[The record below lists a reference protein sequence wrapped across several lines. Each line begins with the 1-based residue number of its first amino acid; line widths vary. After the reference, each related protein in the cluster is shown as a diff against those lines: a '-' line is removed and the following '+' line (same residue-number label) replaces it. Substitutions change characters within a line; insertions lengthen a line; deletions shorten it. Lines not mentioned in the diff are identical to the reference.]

1 MSDFLFINGLQMKIF
16 SGAITRHLPLILK
29 VLLWSA
35 CLGFAV
41 HLAWQE
47 WVYRQT
53 LVVPAVAPVR
63 PAPATAPEP
72 FKPDAIAT
80 VLGLQPQGA
89 VAHSAEP
96 LELRASLVSSHGAS
110 QALLAGSQQARFYRV
125 GERLPGGSVL
135 RRVEVSHVVL
145 WRNNREERLLLKP
158 PSRHVLPASQTP
170 ATPAQATSLY
180 LRPLAEQP

>member
-1 MSDFLFINGLQMKIF
+1 MNNFL
-16 SGAITRHLPLILK
+16 GAITRHLPLILK
-29 VLLWSA
+29 VLLWGTCFGYGA
-35 CLGFAV
+35 

-47 WVYRQT
+47 WLYRQA
-53 LVVPAVAPVR
+53 LAVPVIAPAR
-63 PAPATAPEP
+63 PAPAPALEP
-72 FKPDAIAT
+72 FQPEAIAS
-80 VLGLQPQGA
+80 VLGLAPQGA
-89 VAHSAEP
+89 LAHSAEP

-135 RRVEVSHVVL
+135 RRVEVSYVVL

-158 PSRHVLPASQTP
+158 PGRHVLPAGQTP

>member
-1 MSDFLFINGLQMKIF
+1 M
-16 SGAITRHLPLILK
+16 GAITRHLPLILK
-29 VLLWSA
+29 VLLWGTCFGYGA
-35 CLGFAV
+35 

-47 WVYRQT
+47 WLYRQA
-53 LVVPAVAPVR
+53 LAVPVIAPAR
-63 PAPATAPEP
+63 PAPAPALEP
-72 FKPDAIAT
+72 FQPEAIAS
-80 VLGLQPQGA
+80 VLGLAPQGA
-89 VAHSAEP
+89 LAHSAEP

-135 RRVEVSHVVL
+135 RRIEVSYVVL

-158 PSRHVLPASQTP
+158 PGRHVLPAGQTP

>member
-1 MSDFLFINGLQMKIF
+1 M
-16 SGAITRHLPLILK
+16 
-29 VLLWSA
+29 LLWGTCFGYGA
-35 CLGFAV
+35 

-47 WVYRQT
+47 WLYRQA
-53 LVVPAVAPVR
+53 LAVPVIAPAR
-63 PAPATAPEP
+63 PAPAPALEP
-72 FKPDAIAT
+72 FQPEAIAS
-80 VLGLQPQGA
+80 VLGLAPQGA
-89 VAHSAEP
+89 LAHSAEP
-96 LELRASLVSSHGAS
+96 LELRASLVSSHGTS

-135 RRVEVSHVVL
+135 RRIEVSYVVL

-158 PSRHVLPASQTP
+158 PGRHVLPAGQTP

>member
-1 MSDFLFINGLQMKIF
+1 MNNF

-29 VLLWSA
+29 VLLWGA
-35 CLGFAV
+35 CFGYGV

-47 WVYRQT
+47 WLYRQV
-53 LVVPAVAPVR
+53 LAAPVIAPAR
-63 PAPATAPEP
+63 PAPVLALEP
-72 FKPDAIAT
+72 FQPEAIAS
-80 VLGLQPQGA
+80 VLGLAPEGA
-89 VAHSAEP
+89 LAHSAEP

-158 PSRHVLPASQTP
+158 PSRHVLPARQTP

>member
-1 MSDFLFINGLQMKIF
+1 MNNF

-29 VLLWSA
+29 VLLWGA
-35 CLGFAV
+35 CFGYGG

-47 WVYRQT
+47 WLYRQA
-53 LVVPAVAPVR
+53 LAAPVIAQAR
-63 PAPATAPEP
+63 PAPAPALEP
-72 FKPDAIAT
+72 FQPEAIAS
-80 VLGLQPQGA
+80 VLGLAPEGA
-89 VAHSAEP
+89 LAHSAEP

>member
-1 MSDFLFINGLQMKIF
+1 M
-16 SGAITRHLPLILK
+16 
-29 VLLWSA
+29 LLWGA
-35 CLGFAV
+35 CFGYGV

-47 WVYRQT
+47 WLYRQV
-53 LVVPAVAPVR
+53 LAAPVIAPAR
-63 PAPATAPEP
+63 PAPVLALEP
-72 FKPDAIAT
+72 FQPEAIAS
-80 VLGLQPQGA
+80 VLGLAPEGA
-89 VAHSAEP
+89 LAHSAEP

-158 PSRHVLPASQTP
+158 PSRHVLPARQTP
-170 ATPAQATSLY
+170 ATPVQATSLY

>member
-1 MSDFLFINGLQMKIF
+1 MNRLD
-16 SGAITRHLPLILK
+16 GALNRYFP
-29 VLLWSA
+29 VLLGA
-35 CLGFAV
+35 LLLGIPLGYGTY
-41 HLAWQE
+41 LAWQE
-47 WVYRQT
+47 WLYRQA
-53 LVVPAVAPVR
+53 LAAPVIAPAR
-63 PAPATAPEP
+63 PAPAPALEP
-72 FKPDAIAT
+72 FQPEAIAS
-80 VLGLQPQGA
+80 VLGLAPEGA
-89 VAHSAEP
+89 LAHSAEP

-110 QALLAGSQQARFYRV
+110 QALLAGSQQVRFYRV

-158 PSRHVLPASQTP
+158 PGRHVLPAGQTP

>member
-1 MSDFLFINGLQMKIF
+1 MNNFL
-16 SGAITRHLPLILK
+16 GAITRHLPLILK
-29 VLLWSA
+29 VLLWGTCFGYGA
-35 CLGFAV
+35 

-47 WVYRQT
+47 WLYRQA
-53 LVVPAVAPVR
+53 LAVPVIAPAR
-63 PAPATAPEP
+63 PAPAPALEP
-72 FKPDAIAT
+72 FQPEAIAS
-80 VLGLQPQGA
+80 VLGLAPEGA
-89 VAHSAEP
+89 LAHSAEP

-110 QALLAGSQQARFYRV
+110 QALLAGSQQVRFYRV

>member
-1 MSDFLFINGLQMKIF
+1 MNIF
-16 SGAITRHLPLILK
+16 SGAITRYLPLILK
-29 VLLWSA
+29 VLLWGA
-35 CLGFAV
+35 CLGYGV

-47 WVYRQT
+47 GLYRQS
-53 LVVPAVAPVR
+53 LAVPAVAPAR
-63 PAPATAPEP
+63 PASAPAPDP
-72 FKPDAIAT
+72 FEPDAIAA

-89 VAHSAEP
+89 LASSAEP

-110 QALLAGSQQARFYRV
+110 QALLVGSQQARFYRV

-135 RRVEVSHVVL
+135 RRIEVSHVVL

-158 PSRHVLPASQTP
+158 PGRHLLPARQTP

>member
-1 MSDFLFINGLQMKIF
+1 M
-16 SGAITRHLPLILK
+16 GAITRHLPLILK
-29 VLLWSA
+29 VLLWGTCFGYGA
-35 CLGFAV
+35 

-47 WVYRQT
+47 WLYRQA
-53 LVVPAVAPVR
+53 LAVPVIAPAR
-63 PAPATAPEP
+63 PAPAPALEP
-72 FKPDAIAT
+72 FQPEAIAS
-80 VLGLQPQGA
+80 VLGLAPQGA
-89 VAHSAEP
+89 LAHSAEP

-135 RRVEVSHVVL
+135 RRVEVSYVVL

-158 PSRHVLPASQTP
+158 PGRHVLPAGQTP

>member
-1 MSDFLFINGLQMKIF
+1 M
-16 SGAITRHLPLILK
+16 
-29 VLLWSA
+29 LLWGA
-35 CLGFAV
+35 CFGYGV

-47 WVYRQT
+47 WLYRQV
-53 LVVPAVAPVR
+53 LAAPVIAPAR
-63 PAPATAPEP
+63 PAPVLALEP
-72 FKPDAIAT
+72 FQPEAIAS
-80 VLGLQPQGA
+80 VLGLAPEGA
-89 VAHSAEP
+89 LAHSAEP

-158 PSRHVLPASQTP
+158 PGRHVLPASQTP

>member
-1 MSDFLFINGLQMKIF
+1 MNNFW
-16 SGAITRHLPLILK
+16 GAITRHLPLILK
-29 VLLWSA
+29 VLLWGTCFGYGA
-35 CLGFAV
+35 

-47 WVYRQT
+47 WLYRQALAVT
-53 LVVPAVAPVR
+53 VIAPAR
-63 PAPATAPEP
+63 PAPAPALEP
-72 FKPDAIAT
+72 FQPEAIAS
-80 VLGLQPQGA
+80 VLGLAPQGA
-89 VAHSAEP
+89 LAHSAEP

-135 RRVEVSHVVL
+135 RRIEVSHVVL

-158 PSRHVLPASQTP
+158 PSRHVLPASQAP

>member
-1 MSDFLFINGLQMKIF
+1 M
-16 SGAITRHLPLILK
+16 GAITRHLPLILK
-29 VLLWSA
+29 VLLWGTCFGYGA
-35 CLGFAV
+35 

-47 WVYRQT
+47 WLYRQA
-53 LVVPAVAPVR
+53 LAVPVIAPAR
-63 PAPATAPEP
+63 PAPAPALEP
-72 FKPDAIAT
+72 FQPEAIAS
-80 VLGLQPQGA
+80 VLGLAPQGA
-89 VAHSAEP
+89 LAHSAEP

-135 RRVEVSHVVL
+135 RRIEVSYVVL

-158 PSRHVLPASQTP
+158 PGRYVLPASQTP

>member
-1 MSDFLFINGLQMKIF
+1 MNIF

-35 CLGFAV
+35 CLGYAV

-47 WVYRQT
+47 RVYRQT
-53 LVVPAVAPVR
+53 LVIPAVAPAR
-63 PAPATAPEP
+63 PAPAPEP
-72 FKPDAIAT
+72 FKPDAIAA

-89 VAHSAEP
+89 LAHSAEP

-110 QALLAGSQQARFYRV
+110 QALLAGSQPARFYRV

-145 WRNNREERLLLKP
+145 WRNNREERLLLSP
-158 PSRHVLPASQTP
+158 PSRHVLPARQTP
-170 ATPAQATSLY
+170 ATPAQAASLY

>member
-1 MSDFLFINGLQMKIF
+1 MH
-16 SGAITRHLPLILK
+16 AISKTRYLPLTLK
-29 VLLWSA
+29 VLLWGA
-35 CLGFAV
+35 CFGYGV

-47 WVYRQT
+47 WLYRQV
-53 LVVPAVAPVR
+53 LAAPVIAPAR
-63 PAPATAPEP
+63 PAPVLALEP
-72 FKPDAIAT
+72 FQPEAIAS
-80 VLGLQPQGA
+80 VLGLAPEGA
-89 VAHSAEP
+89 LAHSAEP

>member
-1 MSDFLFINGLQMKIF
+1 MLGL
-16 SGAITRHLPLILK
+16 
-29 VLLWSA
+29 
-35 CLGFAV
+35 
-41 HLAWQE
+41 
-47 WVYRQT
+47 
-53 LVVPAVAPVR
+53 
-63 PAPATAPEP
+63 APE
-72 FKPDAIAT
+72 
-80 VLGLQPQGA
+80 GA
-89 VAHSAEP
+89 LAHSAEP

>member
-1 MSDFLFINGLQMKIF
+1 M
-16 SGAITRHLPLILK
+16 GAIIRHLPLILK
-29 VLLWSA
+29 VLLWGTCFGYGA
-35 CLGFAV
+35 

-47 WVYRQT
+47 WLYRQA
-53 LVVPAVAPVR
+53 LAVPVIAPAR
-63 PAPATAPEP
+63 PAPAPALEP
-72 FKPDAIAT
+72 FQPEAIAS
-80 VLGLQPQGA
+80 VLGLAPQGA
-89 VAHSAEP
+89 LAHSAEP

-135 RRVEVSHVVL
+135 RRIEVSYVVL

-158 PSRHVLPASQTP
+158 PGRHVLPAGQTP